1 MKTTIKEFL
10 TKSNLLNFFDKDN
23 PLCEEV
29 KAVPLTH
36 REFAIFSMPI
46 PTHVFY
52 RFDKDVSFM
61 PDIEINAGDYV
72 EFDTDKNRIT
82 FQLNKTELE
91 QKFTVYETRFLKL
104 EAVIKELDKIKV
116 DDVMHLGD
124 NYENLCSLI
133 YKSATARYDYFEAK
147 GKDEKISEEFN
158 EKYSEIIDKY
168 TKIGDKLDDKVLRIK
183 SSLTTKELLE
193 TDLSLLKERYV
204 SYCDKEFAKDSYNKD
219 KSDIDRNNQLKQE
232 IPNDDF
238 NDDVE

>member
-10 TKSNLLNFFDKDN
+10 ILLNSMGDDN

-36 REFAIFSMPI
+36 REFATHSMSI
-46 PTHVFY
+46 PTHIFY
-52 RFDKDVSFM
+52 RFDKNVLFM
-61 PDIEINAGDYV
+61 PDVKINAGDYV

-82 FQLNKTELE
+82 FQLSKTELE
-91 QKFTVYETRFLKL
+91 QKFVIAETRFLKL
-104 EAVIKELDKIKV
+104 EAVIEGLDKIKV

-147 GKDEKISEEFN
+147 GKDEKLSKEFS

-193 TDLSLLKERYV
+193 SDLSLLRERYV
-204 SYCDKEFAKDSYNKD
+204 SYCDKVFANDVFNKD
-219 KSDIDRNNQLKQE
+219 KSDIDRNNQLKLE